1 VVAITAE
8 EDEDLEDGSDEAGNI
23 FANAKSFADFAERIG
38 ATELPDLLEAAAAY
52 AACVE
57 GRPHFSR
64 PQILRSAA
72 AAAGAEVSREQ
83 SLRSFGMLLRQG
95 KIQKVKRGQFAIAE
109 SSRYLPEAR
118 KIAR

>member
-1 VVAITAE
+1 MR
-8 EDEDLEDGSDEAGNI
+8 LGLPGLGDGGRI
-23 FANAKSFADFAERIG
+23 FRHRRHAHAERIG
-38 ATELPDLLEAAAAY
+38 ATALPDLLEAAAAY
-52 AACVE
+52 SACVE
-57 GRPHFSR
+57 GRPTFSR

-72 AAAGAEVSREQ
+72 AAAETPVSREQ

-109 SSRYLPEAR
+109 TSRYLPEAR